1 MDFRV
6 GRLSASQVEKT
17 PRLPLFSFYLSL
29 GAHLERKLGWEGGI
43 YFIYIKM

>member
-17 PRLPLFSFYLSL
+17 PRLPFNQLLFKSGGSL
-29 GAHLERKLGWEGGI
+29 GEKDGVGGGI
-43 YFIYIKM
+43 YFIYTKM